1 MRILSKIIF
10 LPAILCSLTSC
21 VNVDIARWVITPS
34 IAGLMRNHGY
44 SDRESNIPLI
54 PRPPG
59 TFIEQVRLTS
69 EDKIVDISVSHLM
82 VPEQKIGFVFCGGNG
97 FTQSRL
103 AKPIFDAFNPT
114 PNILLFDYPG
124 YGLSGGNA
132 TFNEF
137 NVATRLLVEHVEQ
150 WSNQN
155 HFEKVLFWG
164 KSFGGTIC
172 ARLAG
177 QYTEKSAL
185 VLETTYNDLYSL
197 VNSQAGL
204 FKHIISLNIDPEAAD
219 FHINQ
224 SLTHY
229 TQPIAIIKSTN
240 DPITPPQASDNLAKL
255 LRGQGN
261 NVVLLSMG
269 KARHDE
275 LLFHP
280 CEAGP
285 VLKQLKPVIGD
296 LTLNTAGCAVNN

>member
-1 MRILSKIIF
+1 MKPLSKIIF
-10 LPAILCSLTSC
+10 LLVIICNLASC
-21 VNVDIARWVITPS
+21 VNVDISRWVINPS
-34 IAGLMRNHGY
+34 IAGLMRNHGHI
-44 SDRESNIPLI
+44 DHETAIPLI

-59 TFIEQVRLTS
+59 TFIEQTRLVS
-69 EDKIVDISVSHLM
+69 EDKIADISVTHLM

-97 FTQSRL
+97 FTQSNS
-103 AKPIFDAFNPT
+103 AKPILNAFNPT

-124 YGLSGGNA
+124 YGLSGGEA

-137 NVATRLLVEHVEQ
+137 NVATQLLVQHIEQ
-150 WSNQN
+150 WHKQN
-155 HFEKVLFWG
+155 HFEKILFWG

-177 QYTEKSAL
+177 QYTENSAL

-197 VNSQAGL
+197 VNSRAGV
-204 FKHIISLNIDPEAAD
+204 FKHWFQINIDPEAAD

-224 SLTHY
+224 SLAHY
-229 TQPIAIIKSTN
+229 AHPIAIIKSTN
-240 DPITPPQASDNLAKL
+240 DPITPPQESDKLAKL

-269 KARHDE
+269 KARHAE

-296 LTLNTAGCAVNN
+296 LTLNTAGCSANK